1 MLIMLKTKVS
11 TVPYPF
17 ILSHFDVVAS
27 LTLLLD
33 RSDLSNDVKKHCH
46 TAFKVVGIIYADT
59 AYHTGTH
66 LLSRKEF
73 DDFFKLFPGPFFNN
87 RGLIPVN
94 MIVENI
100 KTCIKTDKI
109 MRF

>member
-1 MLIMLKTKVS
+1 MLIMEKTKVS
-11 TVPYPF
+11 TVPHSF
-17 ILSHFDVVAS
+17 IQPHFNIVAS

-33 RSDLSNDVKKHCH
+33 RSALTNDVKKHCN
-46 TAFKVVGIIYADT
+46 TAFKMVGIIYADT

-73 DDFFKLFPGPFFNN
+73 DDFFKLFPEPFFNN

-100 KTCIKTDKI
+100 KKCIKTDKI
-109 MRF
+109 MCF